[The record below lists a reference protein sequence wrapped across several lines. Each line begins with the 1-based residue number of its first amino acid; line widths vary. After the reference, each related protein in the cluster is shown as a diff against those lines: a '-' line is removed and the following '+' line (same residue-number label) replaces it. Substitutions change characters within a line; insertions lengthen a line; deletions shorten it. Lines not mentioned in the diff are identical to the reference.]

1 MAQQES
7 DFHCWIFLKISR
19 NLLFVKRINQVPLKA
34 DLAFEGSFWY
44 SAENMRTNTPETK
57 GGWKGVIAL
66 VSFLLLTALA
76 IVLQLQYR
84 GFEGPLSDN
93 ILIFILINANFLLLT
108 AVIFMMARSLWK
120 VWMERRQGVLGAR
133 FRTKLVFAFVS
144 LSFIPP
150 VLLFLIGSGMFTR
163 SIERLFSLRIENSLK
178 DAVSVSQ
185 EYYDRLEKE
194 AFDFGKQISTQ
205 MTDARIMTQFENQVL
220 KEYLTRKAEEYGLG
234 SVELFSSPR
243 ERSVTVVTNQYPPK
257 TFTRTPVDLVAKA
270 FKGDEAADVT
280 GSAKRGEIMRV
291 VVPLYELSSTEAER
305 QVVAALA
312 VSFYIPQ
319 SLAAKAVVIR
329 EGYAQYRSAF
339 SGKEPIKLS
348 YRLGFLSVTLAL
360 LLAAIWV
367 ALRVAA
373 GITVPI
379 RKLAEGTAA
388 VAAGRFDYR
397 INETSDDEVGV
408 LIDSFNKMTLD
419 LQQSRERVEQEV
431 NYKKTILSNIETGVV
446 SIDRTGR
453 ITTVNQSASEILGIQ
468 EQGVLGRRY
477 DEAFEF
483 LELEPIRGLFR
494 RLEQG
499 QGREEK
505 ELQLNVRGRMLT
517 LRMRISTLRDGNG
530 AVIGS
535 VITFDDLTELLRA
548 KKAETWQDVARR
560 IAHEFKNPLTPIK
573 LSAERLRKK
582 HAEGS
587 PDFNAIFDE
596 CSLTIVQEADGLR
609 KLVDEFA
616 NFARMPSSN
625 PILQPLA
632 PVLESVVQLYSG
644 AHKDIVFAKDI
655 QPDMPEVFIDHEQI
669 KRVFI
674 NLFENAI
681 EAMGGSGRILVA
693 MKMTPAGMAQI
704 DIADEG
710 PGIAAEDVPKLFEPE
725 FSRKKTKSGLG
736 LAIVLRIIKDH
747 HGTISVTQND
757 PHGARFI
764 IELPASV
771 KHGDAPD
778 STFSVWSA

>member
-1 MAQQES
+1 
-7 DFHCWIFLKISR
+7 
-19 NLLFVKRINQVPLKA
+19 
-34 DLAFEGSFWY
+34 
-44 SAENMRTNTPETK
+44 MRTYTPEAK
-57 GGWKGVIAL
+57 GGWKSVIYL

-76 IVLQLQYR
+76 IMLQLQYR

-93 ILIFILINANFLLLT
+93 ILILILINANILLLV

-120 VWMERRQGVLGAR
+120 LWTERRQGVLGAR

-185 EYYDRLEKE
+185 EYYDRLQKE
-194 AFDFGKQISTQ
+194 AFVFGKQISSQ
-205 MTDARIMTQFENQVL
+205 MTDARLIPQFERQVL
-220 KEYLTRKAEEYGLG
+220 KEYLARKAEEYGLG
-234 SVELFSSPR
+234 SVELFTTPR
-243 ERSVTVVTNQYPPK
+243 ERSVAVVTSQYPAK
-257 TFTRTPVDLVAKA
+257 TFIQTPSDLVAKA
-270 FKGDEAADVT
+270 FAGQEAADVA
-280 GSAKRGEIMRV
+280 GSAKKGDIMRV
-291 VVPLYELSSTEAER
+291 VVPLYERSESREGR
-305 QVVAALA
+305 RVIAAVA

-319 SLAAKAVVIR
+319 SLAAKSVVIR

-348 YRLGFLSVTLAL
+348 YRLAFLSVTLAL

-388 VAAGRFDYR
+388 VAAGQLDYR
-397 INETSDDEVGV
+397 INEKSDDEVGV
-408 LIDSFNKMTLD
+408 LIDSFNKMTHD
-419 LQQSRERVEQEV
+419 LQQSREQVEQEV
-431 NYKKTILSNIETGVV
+431 SYKKTILSNIETGVV

-453 ITTVNQSASEILGIQ
+453 ITTVNQSASEILAIQ
-468 EQGVLGRRY
+468 EQDVLGKRY
-477 DEAFEF
+477 DEAFGF
-483 LELEPIRGLFR
+483 LELDPIRGLFR

-499 QGREEK
+499 QGRAEE
-505 ELQLNVRGRMLT
+505 ELSLNVRGRMLT

-530 AVIGS
+530 AIIGS

-582 HAEGS
+582 HAEGA
-587 PDFNAIFDE
+587 PDFDAVFDE

-625 PILQPLA
+625 PVLQPLA

-644 AHKDIVFAKDI
+644 AHKDIVFVKDI
-655 QPDMPEVFIDHEQI
+655 LPDLPEVFIDREQI

-674 NLFENAI
+674 NLFENAV

-693 MKMTPAGMAQI
+693 AKMTSSGMAQI
-704 DIADEG
+704 AVADEG
-710 PGIAAEDVPKLFEPE
+710 PGISAEDVPKLFEPE

-747 HGTISVTQND
+747 RGTISVSKND

-771 KHGDAPD
+771 KSGEVH
-778 STFSVWSA
+778 SS

>member
-1 MAQQES
+1 
-7 DFHCWIFLKISR
+7 LSR
-19 NLLFVKRINQVPLKA
+19 ELIRQDPKA

-44 SAENMRTNTPETK
+44 SAETMRTYTPEAK
-57 GGWKGVIAL
+57 GGWKGVIYLA
-66 VSFLLLTALA
+66 SFLLLTALA
-76 IVLQLQYR
+76 IMLQLQYR

-93 ILIFILINANFLLLT
+93 ILILILINANILLLV

-120 VWMERRQGVLGAR
+120 LWMERRQGVLGAR

-185 EYYDRLEKE
+185 EYYDRLQKE
-194 AFDFGKQISTQ
+194 AFVFGKQISRQ
-205 MTDARIMTQFENQVL
+205 MTDARLLSQFEKQVL
-220 KEYLTRKAEEYGLG
+220 KDYLTKKAEEYGLG
-234 SVELFSSPR
+234 SVELFTSPR
-243 ERSVTVVTNQYPPK
+243 ERTVAVVTSQYPAK
-257 TFTRTPVDLVAKA
+257 TFTQTPSDLVAKA
-270 FKGDEAADVT
+270 LAGQETADVT
-280 GSAKRGEIMRV
+280 GSAKKGDIMRA
-291 VVPLYELSSTEAER
+291 VVPLYEFSESGTGR
-305 QVVAALA
+305 QVIAAVA

-319 SLAAKAVVIR
+319 NLAAKAVVIR

-348 YRLGFLSVTLAL
+348 YRLAFLSVTLAL

-408 LIDSFNKMTLD
+408 LIDSFNKMTQD
-419 LQQSRERVEQEV
+419 LQQSREQVEQEV
-431 NYKKTILSNIETGVV
+431 SYKKTILSNIETGVV

-468 EQGVLGRRY
+468 EQDVLGKRY
-477 DEAFEF
+477 DEAFGF
-483 LELEPIRGLFR
+483 LELDPIRGLFR

-499 QGREEK
+499 QGRAEE
-505 ELQLNVRGRMLT
+505 EMSLNVRGRMLT

-530 AVIGS
+530 TIIGS

-582 HAEGS
+582 HAEGA
-587 PDFNAIFDE
+587 PDFDAVFDE

-625 PILQPLA
+625 PMLQPLA

-644 AHKDIVFAKDI
+644 AHKDIVFVKDI
-655 QPDMPEVFIDHEQI
+655 MPDLPEVFIDREQI

-674 NLFENAI
+674 NLFENAV

-693 MKMTPAGMAQI
+693 AKMSSSGMAQI
-704 DIADEG
+704 AVADEG

-747 HGTISVTQND
+747 RGTISVSRND

-771 KHGDAPD
+771 KSGEVH
-778 STFSVWSA
+778 SS